1 MNIFDLINPKAIATY
16 WTESGSNKIPYLGAT
31 LFPSKK
37 QLGIDLSWFK
47 GADGLPIELAPAA
60 FDTKTTFRDRIG
72 VDKIESEMPFFK
84 AGFLIKEK
92 DRMEINKAVGAANA
106 DYIMPI
112 IQHIYDD
119 ANNLIKSSDVT
130 CERMRM
136 QLLGSGTIA
145 ISANRQAYNYD
156 YKFPSAHKETLT
168 STAKWSDTAN
178 SDPISDIIRWQ
189 KAVNDDTGVKPTMAI
204 CTSKTWNY
212 LLANQK
218 IRLAINTLNSNGAS
232 IPVNDV
238 QLKQYL
244 SIMCGGLQVA
254 VYDKRFRTVAGAS
267 TSFFPDETFTLIPD
281 GNLGSTYYGTTPEES
296 DGLAGT
302 NANVQI
308 VNTGVAIKT
317 IKQADPVNVETIASM
332 VALPS
337 FETID
342 TVFIGTVA

>member
-1 MNIFDLINPKAIATY
+1 MNIYDLINPKAIATY
-16 WTESGSNKIPYLGAT
+16 WTAAGSNKIPYLGAT

-37 QLGIDLSWFK
+37 QLGLDLSWFK
-47 GADGLPIELAPAA
+47 GADGLPIELSPAA
-60 FDTKTTFRDRIG
+60 YDTKTTFRDRIG
-72 VDKIESEMPFFK
+72 VSKIDTEMPFFK
-84 AGFLIKEK
+84 EGFLIKEK
-92 DRMEINKAVGAANA
+92 DKLEIDRAMSSANA

-119 ANNLIKSSDVT
+119 ANNLINSAEVT

-136 QLLGSGTIA
+136 QLLSTGMIS

-156 YKFPSAHKETLT
+156 YKFLSGHKETLL

-178 SDPISDIIRWQ
+178 SNPVEDIRRWQ
-189 KAVNDDTGVKPTMAI
+189 DTIEDDTGIRPTNAI
-204 CTSKTWNY
+204 CTRKTWNY
-212 LLANQK
+212 LLANSK
-218 IRLAINTLNSNGAS
+218 IKLDMNAQNGLS
-232 IPVNDV
+232 IILTDSM
-238 QLKQYL
+238 LKQYL
-244 SIMCGGLQVA
+244 A
-254 VYDKRFRTVAGAS
+254 DKLGVQIAIYNKKFLTHAKAA
-267 TSFFPDETFTLIPD
+267 TLFYPDDTFTLFPD

-317 IKQADPVNVETIASM
+317 IKQPDPVNVQTIASM

-337 FETID
+337 FEAID
-342 TVFIGTVA
+342 TVFIATVA